1 MIIFGIFFFSYA
13 VSSGDQSLPLYFRFS
28 NLHWCSTTL
37 NLILCLLCSFNSDF
51 EYDIHLIRIKCI
63 ALKLFFICL
72 WLPCLIVVCHSN
84 YTLQYALVYIVF
96 QYLSKE
102 KCPYVLFLFF
112 SSSSTTLPSISIF
125 FLGNSNTYFLPEVFM
140 SPLLKHSFLI

>member
-13 VSSGDQSLPLYFRFS
+13 VSSRDQSVPLYFRFS
-28 NLHWCSTTL
+28 NLQWCSTTL

-102 KCPYVLFLFF
+102 KCPYLLF
-112 SSSSTTLPSISIF
+112 SSSPPPPPLFLLYQFFVAIPILISFQKFICR
-125 FLGNSNTYFLPEVFM
+125 LS
-140 SPLLKHSFLI
+140 